1 MKIKKNIAIS
11 DSGFIFDPSTGDSF
25 ATNPIG
31 LEILQ
36 MIRQGRSQQEIGRHI
51 LETYNTDAVSFEKDY
66 YDFVS
71 MLQKLKLTADH
82 EKEKN

>member
-36 MIRQGRSQQEIGRHI
+36 LIKQGKTQQEIGAQI
-51 LETYNTDAVSFEKDY
+51 LEGYATDAASFEKDY

-71 MLQKLKLTADH
+71 MLQKLKLTDEN